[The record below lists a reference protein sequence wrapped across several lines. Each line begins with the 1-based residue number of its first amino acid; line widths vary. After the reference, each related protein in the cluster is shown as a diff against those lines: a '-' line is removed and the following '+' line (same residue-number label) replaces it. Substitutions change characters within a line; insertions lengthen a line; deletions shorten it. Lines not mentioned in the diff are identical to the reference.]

1 MHPEHLEPSTLVRVL
16 GLAISAT
23 IVVLSYYA
31 LRPHAPGFPLVLVAL
46 ALLVAVAIAAAI
58 AG

>member
-1 MHPEHLEPSTLVRVL
+1 MHPEHPEPSTLVRVL
-16 GLAISAT
+16 WLAISAT

-31 LRPHAPGFPLVLVAL
+31 LRPSAPGCPLVLVAL